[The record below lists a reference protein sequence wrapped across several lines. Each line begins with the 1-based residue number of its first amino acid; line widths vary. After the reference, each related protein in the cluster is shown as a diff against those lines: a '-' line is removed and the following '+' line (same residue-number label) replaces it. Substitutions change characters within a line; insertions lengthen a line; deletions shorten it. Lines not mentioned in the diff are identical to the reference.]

1 MTTLTIALL
10 IACGFVLLMI
20 ELLLIPGFSIP
31 GVAGIALIVFG
42 VWRARLA
49 YGVEGALIAL
59 LLSIVGAFVI
69 VKLALRSRAVRN
81 VGLDYSEKGA
91 TAADDYSNLMGKEGI
106 TLSVLRPAGIASIDG
121 VRYDVVAD
129 CEYIEKDSPVRVREI
144 EGVRIIVT
152 RMERK

>member
-10 IACGFVLLMI
+10 IACGFVLLVI

-49 YGVEGALIAL
+49 YGTEGALIAL
-59 LLSIVGAFVI
+59 VLSIVGAFVI
-69 VKLALRSRAVRN
+69 IRLALRSRAVRN
-81 VGLDYSEKGA
+81 VGLDYSEKGT
-91 TAADDYSNLMGKEGI
+91 TAPDDYSNLVGKEGI
-106 TLSVLRPAGIASIDG
+106 AVSVLRPAGIALIEG
-121 VRYDVVAD
+121 IRHDVVAD
-129 CEYIEKDSPVRVREI
+129 CEFIEKDSPVRVREV

-152 RMERK
+152 RMERE